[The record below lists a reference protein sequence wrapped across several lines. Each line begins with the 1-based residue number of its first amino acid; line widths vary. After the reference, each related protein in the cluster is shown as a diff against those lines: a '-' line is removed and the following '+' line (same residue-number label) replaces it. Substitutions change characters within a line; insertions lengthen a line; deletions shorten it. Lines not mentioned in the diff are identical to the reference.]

1 MNTSG
6 TESVESRILKALL
19 ESGGSHLAGSRLA
32 ESLGVS
38 RVTIWTHME
47 NLRSDGFS
55 IEAIRNKGYRLL
67 QVPEGLSEPYLHCL
81 LPELAV
87 GNRLHFHRQT
97 GSTNRDAERLLAEG
111 KDAPFVVMARRQTA
125 GRGRLGR
132 RWQSDDESNLYAS
145 FAFRPLATPERM
157 RDFTLWIG
165 ASVCRCLEEES
176 GLKPGLKWPN
186 DVWYGDRKMGGIL
199 TEAKVNADQIL
210 ELVLGIG
217 LNINSTP
224 AIWPTPL
231 CHEAVSLR
239 EALGRSVDINRLTAT
254 LVKSILRS
262 YEAFLAGNHR
272 EEFRTLWERYDLLNG
287 REVTAYQGTQ
297 KVTGKAA
304 GIDEYGRLKVIA
316 SSGET
321 AHLSAGDV
329 TLRSNSGLNS
339 RREKPPEP

>member
-1 MNTSG
+1 M
-6 TESVESRILKALL
+6 ESAESRIVKALL
-19 ESGGSHLAGSRLA
+19 ESGKSHVAGSRLA
-32 ESLGVS
+32 EFLGVS

-47 NLRSDGFS
+47 NLRRDGFS
-55 IEAIRNKGYRLL
+55 IEAVRNKGYRLDH
-67 QVPEGLSEPYLHCL
+67 VPDGLSEPYLHCL
-81 LPELAV
+81 LPELAEES
-87 GNRLHFHRQT
+87 RLVFHRQT

-186 DVWYGDRKMGGIL
+186 DVWFGDRKMGGIL

-217 LNINSTP
+217 LNVNSAP
-224 AIWPTPL
+224 ATWPAPL

-254 LVKSILRS
+254 LVKSILKA
-262 YEAFLAGNHR
+262 YESFLAGDHR
-272 EEFRTLWERYDLLNG
+272 DKFRALWERYDLLHG
-287 REVTAYQGTQ
+287 REVTAYQGTEQ
-297 KVTGKAA
+297 VTGKAA
-304 GIDEYGRLKVIA
+304 GIDEHGRLRVITG
-316 SSGET
+316 SGET
-321 AHLSAGDV
+321 VLLSAGDV
-329 TLRSNSGLNS
+329 TLRPGWD
-339 RREKPPEP
+339 